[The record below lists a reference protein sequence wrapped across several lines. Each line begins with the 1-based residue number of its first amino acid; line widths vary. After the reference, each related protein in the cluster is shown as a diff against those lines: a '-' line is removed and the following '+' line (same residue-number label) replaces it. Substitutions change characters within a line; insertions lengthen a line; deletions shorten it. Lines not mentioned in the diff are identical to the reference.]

1 MEAFESARWLRLTAW
16 PLLLAPKIC
25 RILAP
30 KGEFRYQLVISS
42 TLKLRNPWIA
52 AIGTLTLDFSMRFRL
67 SPMGAS
73 RRAVN
78 SEAAGQRATVLEH
91 LNARHRGTT
100 PNHSEKSW
108 MHQCIFCFSRA
119 EIAGSSK
126 AFPAP
131 GPSIA
136 SRGSDLQSCCGN
148 MWQSIALPESTH
160 LMLLHNPLVCFSFP
174 WQGHWC
180 QGKWLRWR
188 KTNLQRKSERWRMLV
203 IQSRHLRSL
212 FSFASFASHFFHL
225 QEGLNIDQ
233 VLDTLLYVRKRH
245 GAFLVCYM
253 RLGATCTTC
262 H

>member
-1 MEAFESARWLRLTAW
+1 MLQLFHSWHQARAHICTSFYWGIPICQKTSDAVRASMEAFESARWLRLTAW

-100 PNHSEKSW
+100 PNHSEKS
-108 MHQCIFCFSRA
+108 
-119 EIAGSSK
+119 
-126 AFPAP
+126 
-131 GPSIA
+131 
-136 SRGSDLQSCCGN
+136 
-148 MWQSIALPESTH
+148 
-160 LMLLHNPLVCFSFP
+160 
-174 WQGHWC
+174 
-180 QGKWLRWR
+180 
-188 KTNLQRKSERWRMLV
+188 
-203 IQSRHLRSL
+203 
-212 FSFASFASHFFHL
+212 
-225 QEGLNIDQ
+225 
-233 VLDTLLYVRKRH
+233 
-245 GAFLVCYM
+245 
-253 RLGATCTTC
+253 
-262 H
+262 